1 MACILDKK
9 KKKRLGSSFLPV
21 CGACCISPP
30 GGRIPLRLRLGPN
43 MGLAPLIN
51 VWGLLQTKEQKGK
64 DHQEKQPE
72 NTESLHRFSH
82 FSSYQTDLTTL
93 MKLRPAGLAMTCD
106 EVVPVVIDVPIVG
119 RGMVMTGSGWLR
131 ASCCG
136 AKGARRA
143 GWDWP
148 WTIGGSEGVGVTE
161 RGADSGSVGWGVE
174 HGVLVGVG
182 VDGFGVPDPE
192 LRETAVS

>member
-1 MACILDKK
+1 MSWQLSPTGLWRRLHQPSRWQDSTQVKTWSQHGVGPAHQCLRAAARKTNR
-9 KKKRLGSSFLPV
+9 KRSSWKQSETSE
-21 CGACCISPP
+21 G
-30 GGRIPLRLRLGPN
+30 LRHLS
-43 MGLAPLIN
+43 
-51 VWGLLQTKEQKGK
+51 
-64 DHQEKQPE
+64 H
-72 NTESLHRFSH
+72 H

-106 EVVPVVIDVPIVG
+106 EVVPVVMDVPMVG

-143 GWDWP
+143 GCDWL
-148 WTIGGSEGVGVTE
+148 WTMGGSEGVGVTE
-161 RGADSGSVGWGVE
+161 RGAERESAGWGVE

-192 LRETAVS
+192 MKEIVDASVRQN